1 MKQTE
6 ESKYISF
13 KGEMLR
19 KTSHLFAFIIPG
31 SYYFFDIDR
40 ALFLSFLVPFTIF
53 MIMLE
58 VARLRNW
65 RFWSLIKSLNEP
77 FLRKSE
83 IEGKNFSGA
92 TYILT
97 TACIAALLFSKP
109 IFLMAMS
116 FIIFGDIS
124 AALIGRRFGKH
135 KFRNKSL
142 EGSFAFLV
150 TCLIIGWL
158 LPGTP
163 DKVMI
168 FGAVVATI
176 TEALSFEIDDNTSV
190 PLVSGL
196 SMMLLLKI
204 LSQ

>member
-6 ESKYISF
+6 ESKYISL
-13 KGEMLR
+13 KGELLR

-31 SYYFFDIDR
+31 SYYFLDIER
-40 ALFLSFLVPFTIF
+40 SLFLSVLIPFTIL
-53 MIMLE
+53 MILLE
-58 VARLRNW
+58 VARLRQW
-65 RFWSLIKSLNEP
+65 QYWSLIKQLNKM

-92 TYILT
+92 TYILP
-97 TACIAALLFSKP
+97 TACITALLFSKP
-109 IFLMAMS
+109 VFLMAMS

-124 AALIGRRFGKH
+124 SALIGRRFGKH

-142 EGSFAFLV
+142 EGSLAFLV
-150 TCLIIGWL
+150 TCLIVGWL
-158 LPGTP
+158 LPGLP
-163 DKVMI
+163 DNVMI
-168 FGAVVATI
+168 FGAVVATV
-176 TEALSFEIDDNTSV
+176 TEALSFEIDDNSSV

-196 SMMLLLKI
+196 AMMLLMKI